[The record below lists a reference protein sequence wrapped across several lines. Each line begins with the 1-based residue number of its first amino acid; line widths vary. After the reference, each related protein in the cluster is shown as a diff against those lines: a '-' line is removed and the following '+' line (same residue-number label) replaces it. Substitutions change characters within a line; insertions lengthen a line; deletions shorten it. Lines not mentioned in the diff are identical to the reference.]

1 MKTNSHNPSEPP
13 EKKQF
18 KKSYVR
24 RITEE
29 KEANQEIEQCIVY
42 DNEAYEVS
50 PKSQKGHVW
59 ESYPPYKP

>member
-42 DNEAYEVS
+42 DRQDYDYGKATPDTNPNS
-50 PKSQKGHVW
+50 H
-59 ESYPPYKP
+59 

>member
-29 KEANQEIEQCIVY
+29 KEANQEIEQCIIYEQEEVY
-42 DNEAYEVS
+42 E
-50 PKSQKGHVW
+50 KGGT
-59 ESYPPYKP
+59 PRNPNGF

>member
-29 KEANQEIEQCIVY
+29 KEANQEIEQCIIYEQEEVY
-42 DNEAYEVS
+42 E
-50 PKSQKGHVW
+50 KG
-59 ESYPPYKP
+59 SITRNPNGF